1 MVLEIAKVLFFLDG
15 EADCAAELLTI
26 KRILDRLA
34 LCIGRGRIER
44 HSRLQRLTKRKWV
57 AGIHRIITEKAVET
71 AMHVVGA
78 GFRHNVDGCATGPT
92 EFGGI
97 VAAVDLEF
105 LHRILAQGQ
114 AHAALIVIGFATVHG
129 HAVSPAIAS
138 VKRRS
143 ALGRLLH
150 TKILVVS
157 QPGRVSRARHQQG
170 ESKVI
175 AAADR

>member
-1 MVLEIAKVLFFLDG
+1 MRKSSCGFSRLWGFRLTSRRRWLLLRACNKPHFCDGLGNCEGFVFLDG

-97 VAAVDLEF
+97 VAAVD
-105 LHRILAQGQ
+105 Q
-114 AHAALIVIGFATVHG
+114 IG
-129 HAVSPAIAS
+129 
-138 VKRRS
+138 
-143 ALGRLLH
+143 
-150 TKILVVS
+150 
-157 QPGRVSRARHQQG
+157 
-170 ESKVI
+170 
-175 AAADR
+175 